1 MVFDAMLRW
10 RFEPARV
17 VGPDGV
23 ETAVDMPMAIGAV
36 YRPPVLMNAPTIGES
51 PKDWSKPSGDVA
63 YPISME
69 MPNYP
74 PQVRD
79 GGVVLL
85 EVALNEAGGVTETR
99 GVASIG
105 GFESASREAL
115 TKWRFKGGS
124 YRARPVP
131 TTAYVLFGFR
141 PPVGLVPLISS
152 QTLNPASDSSP
163 RQLSRA
169 YWAWIAV
176 CLSWGTTFLATRVAI
191 ESIPPFAMAGPRH
204 FVAGVI
210 LALILRLRGIK
221 LPSRDSWG
229 GHALL
234 GLLMIGFGNG
244 CLVWAQQFVPSGVAA
259 VLVSV
264 IPFWMIGVEAFMPGG
279 ESVRKRQVLGLLLGF
294 GGIVLLT
301 SSSMNGSAPTRQI
314 VLGVIMTQL
323 SCLGWAIGSAY
334 SKRHKR
340 EENLFAAT
348 AVQIMF
354 GGAILMVVAT
364 ITGEWGDVAPTS
376 RSLMAV
382 LYLVVVGTFVG
393 YVCYVYALKHLP
405 VSIVSLY
412 AYVNPV
418 IAVILGSLLL
428 KERFTPRM
436 AVAIAIIFVAM
447 LIVRS
452 VDTSRSS

>member
-1 MVFDAMLRW
+1 
-10 RFEPARV
+10 
-17 VGPDGV
+17 
-23 ETAVDMPMAIGAV
+23 
-36 YRPPVLMNAPTIGES
+36 
-51 PKDWSKPSGDVA
+51 
-63 YPISME
+63 
-69 MPNYP
+69 
-74 PQVRD
+74 
-79 GGVVLL
+79 
-85 EVALNEAGGVTETR
+85 
-99 GVASIG
+99 
-105 GFESASREAL
+105 
-115 TKWRFKGGS
+115 
-124 YRARPVP
+124 
-131 TTAYVLFGFR
+131 
-141 PPVGLVPLISS
+141 
-152 QTLNPASDSSP
+152 
-163 RQLSRA
+163 
-169 YWAWIAV
+169 V
-176 CLSWGTTFLATRVAI
+176 CISWGTTFLATRVAI

-204 FVAGVI
+204 FIAGIV
-210 LALILRLRGIK
+210 LALVLRTRGIT

-264 IPFWMIGVEAFMPGG
+264 IPFWMIGVEVFMPNG
-279 ESVRKRQVLGLLLGF
+279 EPIRRRQVLGLLLGF

-340 EENLFAAT
+340 DENLFAAT

-364 ITGEWGDVAPTS
+364 ITGEWVHVAPTP

-428 KERFTPRM
+428 GERFTPRM
-436 AVAIAIIFVAM
+436 AIAIAIIFVAM

>member
-1 MVFDAMLRW
+1 
-10 RFEPARV
+10 
-17 VGPDGV
+17 
-23 ETAVDMPMAIGAV
+23 
-36 YRPPVLMNAPTIGES
+36 
-51 PKDWSKPSGDVA
+51 
-63 YPISME
+63 
-69 MPNYP
+69 
-74 PQVRD
+74 
-79 GGVVLL
+79 
-85 EVALNEAGGVTETR
+85 
-99 GVASIG
+99 
-105 GFESASREAL
+105 
-115 TKWRFKGGS
+115 
-124 YRARPVP
+124 
-131 TTAYVLFGFR
+131 
-141 PPVGLVPLISS
+141 
-152 QTLNPASDSSP
+152 
-163 RQLSRA
+163 
-169 YWAWIAV
+169 
-176 CLSWGTTFLATRVAI
+176 
-191 ESIPPFAMAGPRH
+191 MAGPRH
-204 FVAGVI
+204 FVAGVV
-210 LALILRLRGIK
+210 LALILRMRGIN

-334 SKRHKR
+334 AKRHKR

-364 ITGEWGDVAPTS
+364 VTGEWGDVVLTS
-376 RSLMAV
+376 RSLLAV
-382 LYLVVVGTFVG
+382 SYLVVVGTFVG

-452 VDTSRSS
+452 VDTSRSSRAPV

>member
-1 MVFDAMLRW
+1 L
-10 RFEPARV
+10 
-17 VGPDGV
+17 
-23 ETAVDMPMAIGAV
+23 
-36 YRPPVLMNAPTIGES
+36 S
-51 PKDWSKPSGDVA
+51 
-63 YPISME
+63 
-69 MPNYP
+69 
-74 PQVRD
+74 
-79 GGVVLL
+79 
-85 EVALNEAGGVTETR
+85 
-99 GVASIG
+99 
-105 GFESASREAL
+105 
-115 TKWRFKGGS
+115 
-124 YRARPVP
+124 
-131 TTAYVLFGFR
+131 
-141 PPVGLVPLISS
+141 
-152 QTLNPASDSSP
+152 PASDSSS

-176 CLSWGTTFLATRVAI
+176 CVSWGTTYLATRVAI

-204 FVAGVI
+204 VIAGVV

-221 LPSRDSWG
+221 LPPRDSWS

-244 CLVWAQQFVPSGVAA
+244 CLVWAQQFIPSGVAA

-264 IPFWMIGVEAFMPGG
+264 IPFWMVGVEAFMPGG
-279 ESVRKRQVLGLLLGF
+279 EPVRLRQVLGLLLGF

-323 SCLGWAIGSAY
+323 ACLGWAIGSAY
-334 SKRHKR
+334 AKRHRR

-364 ITGEWGDVAPTS
+364 ITGEWVDMAPTS
-376 RSLMAV
+376 HSLLAV
-382 LYLVVVGTFVG
+382 LYLIVVGTFVG
-393 YVCYVYALKHLP
+393 YICYVYALKHLA

-412 AYVNPV
+412 AYANPV

-436 AVAIAIIFVAM
+436 AVASAIIFVAM

-452 VDTSRSS
+452 VDTSRNS

>member
-1 MVFDAMLRW
+1 
-10 RFEPARV
+10 
-17 VGPDGV
+17 
-23 ETAVDMPMAIGAV
+23 
-36 YRPPVLMNAPTIGES
+36 
-51 PKDWSKPSGDVA
+51 
-63 YPISME
+63 
-69 MPNYP
+69 
-74 PQVRD
+74 
-79 GGVVLL
+79 
-85 EVALNEAGGVTETR
+85 
-99 GVASIG
+99 
-105 GFESASREAL
+105 
-115 TKWRFKGGS
+115 
-124 YRARPVP
+124 
-131 TTAYVLFGFR
+131 
-141 PPVGLVPLISS
+141 
-152 QTLNPASDSSP
+152 
-163 RQLSRA
+163 
-169 YWAWIAV
+169 V

-204 FVAGVI
+204 VVAGVV
-210 LALILRLRGIK
+210 LAVVLRMRGIK
-221 LPSRDSWG
+221 LPPRESWP

-264 IPFWMIGVEAFMPGG
+264 IPFWMIGVERLMPNG
-279 ESVRKRQVLGLLLGF
+279 EPIRKRQVLGLALGF
-294 GGIVLLT
+294 GGILMLT
-301 SSSMNGSAPTRQI
+301 LSSMNGSAPTRQ
-314 VLGVIMTQL
+314 VGLGVIMTQM

-340 EENLFAAT
+340 EENLFAST
-348 AVQIMF
+348 AVQIMC
-354 GGAILMVVAT
+354 GGGVLMIVAT
-364 ITGEWGDVAPTS
+364 ITGEWTAVAPTA
-376 RSLMAV
+376 RSLWAV

-428 KERFTPRM
+428 GERFTPRM
-436 AVAIAIIFVAM
+436 AMAIAIIFVAM